1 MDLYFIVKDV
11 GYELLNIKN
20 NVIKNVF
27 ESILVINLEVDLFG
41 DLLCEEVKEVVVDGW
56 VGGFE

>member
-1 MDLYFIVKDV
+1 MYFIVKDV
-11 GYELLNIKN
+11 GLELLNIKD

-27 ESILVINLEVDLFG
+27 ESILVINLEVDLFE
-41 DLLCEEVKEVVVDGW
+41 DKLCEEVEEVVVDGW

>member
-1 MDLYFIVKDV
+1 MYFIVKDV
-11 GYELLNIKN
+11 GLELLNIKD

-41 DLLCEEVKEVVVDGW
+41 DKLCEEVEEVVVDGW